1 MFCGGALVAHL
12 NVRSGSGS
20 VKRKRF
26 IVFAMTCG
34 DVPAAAN
41 ILPVAWPIMSGPPA
55 AEGQA
60 NLPHRQAPLTL
71 PSHISTY
78 TA

>member
-34 DVPAAAN
+34 DVPAAAY
-41 ILPVAWPIMSGPPA
+41 PSGGLVNHVRTSSSRRA
-55 AEGQA
+55 
-60 NLPHRQAPLTL
+60 
-71 PSHISTY
+71 S
-78 TA
+78 